1 MSFPP
6 LRSACSKVCP
16 FHKLSLACQHQKSK
30 SSIPTSSH
38 CMEPLS
44 FAEATRRVGVKRDV
58 FFRRVLVSDADVQQ
72 QMLASISDELQELL
86 DGEDATLVTDF
97 FPTALRL
104 TLDAPFPAIREAL
117 AKVVDVVEQNFPE
130 TQKLRALQTRVSH
143 FFPNGDAPEDA
154 EAEPV
159 PRVDAEDDDELRTL
173 FQKTF
178 LRTGRVTHLTQI
190 LAWHPSYLTLFDRSL
205 AATMTRDGTLPL
217 QWRSYIAVMGAS
229 ELRCHYLA
237 DLQQYNFVVNGG
249 DGEWIKGLDYVPP
262 KLFRLHEL
270 SSLLAHRPWLL
281 TADHVAELLRS
292 DQDDSWSVSE
302 LVHAIIVLCQ
312 AHSMASIALG
322 VGCAEEVDLAV
333 FGQFGYAL
341 DAENAAEGVDNQEA
355 ADASSCSSV
364 DLSTIDRDDEMLLK
378 QLKKNSGLDSDT
390 ADEEEEAAD
399 EQQEDE
405 EDEEEDY
412 TADGFE
418 VVVDEAD
425 YGINA
430 SAGRR
435 KDTLWRFCGGSVIRY
450 TDFDVRSEEYE
461 VLHTEDFSW
470 DEHCFSLVK
479 RYFPGEAGQI
489 LEDLFNLTSKLT
501 YDYFGAQKEECV
513 DTSPYRDAVWYYV
526 HRIFGICHD
535 DYDYRQVN
543 TYLNR
548 PTKIFLKK
556 VACTPWKVREEDFA
570 HFDRTLS
577 PSEKC
582 HVILLVAEARK
593 QAGLMYGLRAVM
605 THMR

>member
-1 MSFPP
+1 
-6 LRSACSKVCP
+6 
-16 FHKLSLACQHQKSK
+16 
-30 SSIPTSSH
+30 
-38 CMEPLS
+38 MEPLS
-44 FAEATRRVGVKRDV
+44 FAEAARRVGVKRDV

-72 QMLASISDELQELL
+72 QMLARISDELQELL
-86 DGEDATLVTDF
+86 DREDATLVTDF

-117 AKVVDVVEQNFPE
+117 SQVVDVVEQKFPE
-130 TQKLRALQTRVSH
+130 AQELRALQTQVSH

-159 PRVDAEDDDELRTL
+159 PRVDVEEDDELRAL
-173 FQKTF
+173 FQNTF

-190 LAWHPSYLTLFDRSL
+190 LAWHRSYLALFDRSL

-312 AHSMASIALG
+312 AHSTASISLG

-341 DAENAAEGVDNQEA
+341 DAEAASAECVDNQEG
-355 ADASSCSSV
+355 ADASSLSSV
-364 DLSTIDRDDEMLLK
+364 DLSTIERDDEMLLK

-390 ADEEEEAAD
+390 ADEEEDAAAD
-399 EQQEDE
+399 EQEGDG
-405 EDEEEDY
+405 EDEEEVDY
-412 TADGFE
+412 GADGFE

-450 TDFDVRSEEYE
+450 TDFDVRSPDYE

-605 THMR
+605 NHMR

>member
-1 MSFPP
+1 
-6 LRSACSKVCP
+6 
-16 FHKLSLACQHQKSK
+16 
-30 SSIPTSSH
+30 
-38 CMEPLS
+38 MEPLS
-44 FAEATRRVGVKRDV
+44 FAEAARRVGVKRDV

-72 QMLASISDELQELL
+72 QMLARISDELQELL
-86 DGEDATLVTDF
+86 DREDATLVTDF

-117 AKVVDVVEQNFPE
+117 SQVVDVVEQKFPE
-130 TQKLRALQTRVSH
+130 AQELRALQTQVSH
-143 FFPNGDAPEDA
+143 FFPNGDG
-154 EAEPV
+154 
-159 PRVDAEDDDELRTL
+159 PRMPRPSRAAR
-173 FQKTF
+173 
-178 LRTGRVTHLTQI
+178 GH
-190 LAWHPSYLTLFDRSL
+190 LAWHRSYLALFDRSL

-312 AHSMASIALG
+312 AHSMASISLG

-341 DAENAAEGVDNQEA
+341 DAEAASAEGVDNQEG
-355 ADASSCSSV
+355 ADASSLSSV

-390 ADEEEEAAD
+390 ADEEEDAAAD
-399 EQQEDE
+399 EQEGYG
-405 EDEEEDY
+405 EDEEEVDY
-412 TADGFE
+412 GADGFE

-430 SAGRR
+430 MLDGGKIRCGDSA
-435 KDTLWRFCGGSVIRY
+435 
-450 TDFDVRSEEYE
+450 

-605 THMR
+605 NHMR

>member
-1 MSFPP
+1 ME
-6 LRSACSKVCP
+6 
-16 FHKLSLACQHQKSK
+16 
-30 SSIPTSSH
+30 
-38 CMEPLS
+38 EPLS
-44 FAEATRRVGVKRDV
+44 FAEAARRVGVKRDV
-58 FFRRVLVSDADVQQ
+58 FFRRVLVSDADVQ
-72 QMLASISDELQELL
+72 MLARITDELNELL
-86 DGEDATLVTDF
+86 AREDPTLVTDF
-97 FPTALRL
+97 HPTAVRL
-104 TLDAPFPAIREAL
+104 MLDAPFSAIREAL
-117 AKVVDVVEQNFPE
+117 AQVVDVVEQKYPE
-130 TQKLRALQTRVSH
+130 AGELRARQTRVSY
-143 FFPNGDAPEDA
+143 FFANGDAPEDA
-154 EAEPV
+154 EAESV
-159 PRVDAEDDDELRTL
+159 PRVDAEDDDALRTL
-173 FQKTF
+173 FQESF
-178 LRTGRVTHLTQI
+178 LRTGRVTHLMQV
-190 LAWHPSYLTLFDRSL
+190 LAWHPSYLELFDRSL
-205 AATMTRDGTLPL
+205 ASTMTRDGTLPL

-249 DGEWIKGLDYVPP
+249 DCEWIKGLDYVPP
-262 KLFRLHEL
+262 KLFRLHEI

-341 DAENAAEGVDNQEA
+341 DAESASADVDNQDG

-390 ADEEEEAAD
+390 ADEEEDNNDQD
-399 EQQEDE
+399 ELEE
-405 EDEEEDY
+405 GEDEEEEDY
-412 TADGFE
+412 GADDGFE

-430 SAGRR
+430 TTASRR

-450 TDFDVRSEEYE
+450 ADFDVRSEEYE

-489 LEDLFNLTSKLT
+489 LEDLFNLTNKLT

-513 DTSPYRDAVWYYV
+513 DTGPYRDAVWYYV

-556 VACTPWKVREEDFA
+556 VACTPWKVRQEDFE

>member
-1 MSFPP
+1 
-6 LRSACSKVCP
+6 
-16 FHKLSLACQHQKSK
+16 
-30 SSIPTSSH
+30 
-38 CMEPLS
+38 MEPELS
-44 FAEATRRVGVKRDV
+44 FAEAARRVGVKRDV

-72 QMLASISDELQELL
+72 QMLSRISDELHELL
-86 DGEDATLVTDF
+86 AREDATLVTDF

-117 AKVVDVVEQNFPE
+117 APVVDVVERASPE
-130 TQKLRALQTRVSH
+130 AQELRARQTRVSY

-154 EAEPV
+154 EAAERV
-159 PRVDAEDDDELRTL
+159 PRVDGEHDAELCAL
-173 FQKTF
+173 FQDAF
-178 LRTGRVTHLTQI
+178 LRTGRVTHLLQI
-190 LAWHPSYLTLFDRSL
+190 LAWHRSYLELFDRSL
-205 AATMTRDGTLPL
+205 AATMMRDGTLPL

-237 DLQQYNFVVNGG
+237 DLQQYNFVVNAG

-281 TADHVAELLRS
+281 TAEHVAELLRS

-341 DAENAAEGVDNQEA
+341 DAEAASAEEAGDNQEG

-364 DLSTIDRDDEMLLK
+364 DLSTIDRDDDMLLK
-378 QLKKNSGLDSDT
+378 QLKKSSGLDSDT
-390 ADEEEEAAD
+390 ADEEEEVAEELGQQEGEGDEDAD
-399 EQQEDE
+399 EEAYGAD
-405 EDEEEDY
+405 
-412 TADGFE
+412 DGFE
-418 VVVDEAD
+418 VVEDEAD

-430 SAGRR
+430 TTASRR

-450 TDFDVRSEEYE
+450 ADFDVRSEEYE

-535 DYDYRQVN
+535 DYDYRLVN

-556 VACTPWKVREEDFA
+556 VACTPWKVRQEDFA

-605 THMR
+605 NHMR

>member
-1 MSFPP
+1 
-6 LRSACSKVCP
+6 
-16 FHKLSLACQHQKSK
+16 
-30 SSIPTSSH
+30 
-38 CMEPLS
+38 MEPLS
-44 FAEATRRVGVKRDV
+44 LAEAARRVGVKRDV
-58 FFRRVLVSDADVQQ
+58 FFRRLLVSDANVQQ
-72 QMLASISDELQELL
+72 QMLARISDELQELL
-86 DGEDATLVTDF
+86 AREDATLVTDF

-104 TLDAPFPAIREAL
+104 TLDAPFPAIREAIGQI
-117 AKVVDVVEQNFPE
+117 VDAVEQKFPQMQE
-130 TQKLRALQTRVSH
+130 LRARQKRVSY
-143 FFPNGDAPEDA
+143 FFANGDAPEDDA
-154 EAEPV
+154 LESV
-159 PRVDAEDDDELRTL
+159 PRVDEEALRSL
-173 FQKTF
+173 FQDSF
-178 LRTGRVTHLTQI
+178 LRTGRVTHLMQI
-190 LAWHPSYLTLFDRSL
+190 LAWHPSYLKLFDRSL

-217 QWRSYIAVMGAS
+217 HWRSYIAVMGAS

-270 SSLLAHRPWLL
+270 SSLLAHRPWML
-281 TADHVAELLRS
+281 TADHVSELLRS

-312 AHSMASIALG
+312 AHSIASIALG
-322 VGCAEEVDLAV
+322 LGCAEEVDLAV

-341 DAENAAEGVDNQEA
+341 DAELATADGVDNQEGVE
-355 ADASSCSSV
+355 ASSCSSV
-364 DLSTIDRDDEMLLK
+364 DLSTIDRDDDMLLK

-390 ADEEEEAAD
+390 ADEEEETAD
-399 EQQEDE
+399 EQEQQQDGEDDMDDDE
-405 EDEEEDY
+405 EVGAD
-412 TADGFE
+412 DGFE

-425 YGINA
+425 YGVNA
-430 SAGRR
+430 TTASRR
-435 KDTLWRFCGGSVIRY
+435 ADTLWRFCGGSVIRY
-450 TDFDVRSEEYE
+450 ADFDVRSEKYE

-479 RYFPGEAGQI
+479 RYYPGEAGQI

-501 YDYFGAQKEECV
+501 YDYFGAQKEEFV

-570 HFDRTLS
+570 HFDRALS

-582 HVILLVAEARK
+582 HVVLLVAEARK

-605 THMR
+605 NHMR

>member
-1 MSFPP
+1 
-6 LRSACSKVCP
+6 
-16 FHKLSLACQHQKSK
+16 
-30 SSIPTSSH
+30 
-38 CMEPLS
+38 MEPLS
-44 FAEATRRVGVKRDV
+44 FAEAARRVGVKRDV

-72 QMLASISDELQELL
+72 QMAARISDELQELL
-86 DGEDATLVTDF
+86 DGGDATLVTDF

-104 TLDAPFPAIREAL
+104 TLDAPFPAIRDVL
-117 AKVVDVVEQNFPE
+117 AQVVDVVEQKFPE
-130 TQKLRALQTRVSH
+130 TQELRALQTRVSH

-154 EAEPV
+154 DAEPV
-159 PRVDAEDDDELRTL
+159 PRVDAEEDDELCTL

-190 LAWHPSYLTLFDRSL
+190 LAWHRTYLALFDRSL

-229 ELRCHYLA
+229 EIRCHYLA

-249 DGEWIKGLDYVPP
+249 DGEWLKGLDYVPP

-292 DQDDSWSVSE
+292 DQADSWSVSE

-341 DAENAAEGVDNQEA
+341 DAEAASAEGVDNQEA
-355 ADASSCSSV
+355 IDASSCSSV

-399 EQQEDE
+399 GQLGEEGDE
-405 EDEEEDY
+405 EEEDY
-412 TADGFE
+412 AADGFE
-418 VVVDEAD
+418 IAVDEAD

-430 SAGRR
+430 TVGRR
-435 KDTLWRFCGGSVIRY
+435 KDTLWRFCGGSAIRY

-501 YDYFGAQKEECV
+501 YDYFGAQKEEFV
-513 DTSPYRDAVWYYV
+513 DTGPYRDAVWYYV

-605 THMR
+605 NHMR

>member
-1 MSFPP
+1 ME
-6 LRSACSKVCP
+6 
-16 FHKLSLACQHQKSK
+16 
-30 SSIPTSSH
+30 
-38 CMEPLS
+38 EPLS
-44 FAEATRRVGVKRDV
+44 FAEAARRVGVKRDV

-72 QMLASISDELQELL
+72 QMLARITDELRELL
-86 DGEDATLVTDF
+86 AREDPTLVTDF
-97 FPTALRL
+97 HPTALRL
-104 TLDAPFPAIREAL
+104 MLDAPFPAIREAL
-117 AKVVDVVEQNFPE
+117 AQVVDVVEQKFPE
-130 TQKLRALQTRVSH
+130 AAELRERQTRVSY
-143 FFPNGDAPEDA
+143 FFANGDAPEDA
-154 EAEPV
+154 EAETV
-159 PRVDAEDDDELRTL
+159 PR
-173 FQKTF
+173 TF
-178 LRTGRVTHLTQI
+178 LRTGRVTHLMQI
-190 LAWHPSYLTLFDRSL
+190 LAWHPSYLELFDRSL
-205 AATMTRDGTLPL
+205 ASTMTRDGTLPL

-237 DLQQYNFVVNGG
+237 DLQQYNFV
-249 DGEWIKGLDYVPP
+249 
-262 KLFRLHEL
+262 LFRLHEL

-312 AHSMASIALG
+312 AHSMSSIALG

-333 FGQFGYAL
+333 FGQFGFAL
-341 DAENAAEGVDNQEA
+341 DAESASADVDNQEG

-390 ADEEEEAAD
+390 ADEEEEDNNEQDEPEDGEDDEDAEYDAD
-399 EQQEDE
+399 
-405 EDEEEDY
+405 
-412 TADGFE
+412 DGFE

-430 SAGRR
+430 TTASRR

-450 TDFDVRSEEYE
+450 ADFDVRSEEYE

-556 VACTPWKVREEDFA
+556 VACTPWKVRQEDFE

-605 THMR
+605 NHMR